1 MKRVSVIVTNDS
13 TQILNDRVRGALV
26 VTDND
31 EGSKVVL
38 TGKVSPVSALSMLG
52 VGVRDTL
59 EGIADQFEIP
69 PDELYQYFQHALL
82 LARTI
87 KSPRNSFRMS
97 VEKRPH

>member
-13 TQILNDRVRGALV
+13 TQILNDRVRAAFV

-31 EGSKVVL
+31 EGCKVML
-38 TGKVSPVSALSMLG
+38 TGNVSPVSALAMLG
-52 VGVRDTL
+52 AGVRDIL

-69 PDELYQYFQHALL
+69 PDELYQHFQHALL

-87 KSPRNSFRMS
+87 KSQRNSFWMS
-97 VEKRPH
+97 AEKWPQ

>member
-13 TQILNDRVRGALV
+13 TQILNDRVRAVFV

-31 EGSKVVL
+31 EGCKVIL
-38 TGKVSPVSALSMLG
+38 TGNVSPVSALAMLG
-52 VGVRDTL
+52 AGVRDIL

-69 PDELYQYFQHALL
+69 PDELYQLFQHALL

-87 KSPRNSFRMS
+87 KSQRNSFWMS
-97 VEKRPH
+97 AEKRPH

>member
-31 EGSKVVL
+31 EGSKVML
-38 TGKVSPVSALSMLG
+38 TGEVSPESALSMLAI
-52 VGVRDTL
+52 GVRDTL
-59 EGIADQFEIP
+59 EHIADQLEIP
-69 PDELYQYFQHALL
+69 PDEIYQHFRHALL

-87 KSPRNSFRMS
+87 KS
-97 VEKRPH
+97 